1 MSQSEPILGFTPAT
15 GEKTEEKVQTKV
27 AWEKEAGA
35 TKPKRSKRGS
45 HQMPPMRIGNLLPR
59 LELEP
64 VVNGIKVGDTNGAVT
79 KQRKGKR
86 SAMSPK
92 QLKRSLKAARPET
105 ILRPQ
110 SSPTSPKASKPL
122 SPSATKSSN
131 SKRATQSPMKSSV
144 KQGSSK
150 VSAALTPALFTKGL
164 SGLPKLKTAYDA
176 IAYFAK
182 NGNTTPLKF
191 VYLNPSNTGK
201 DFRPYDLD
209 VVSATEIQEEH
220 YIFSSKGV
228 MHFTSKRG
236 QEHLKKDARNDK
248 PTNIMTLAR
257 WTYEAAVFKMLRSF
271 ATFKNY
277 LIWKMMKNWASAVKY
292 IRFCKVRRIIA
303 KRLFLLKK
311 LFQNT
316 ILSVLKKCAIFQQT
330 SLLNMSFK
338 KTISMDA
345 FEKLQAQRL
354 HDVTETLDKLCQ
366 ESFAEASDVSGHIK
380 EELKSLRKR
389 LAEPSTKKSLA
400 DERIEKEAL
409 MSSIEQL
416 IEDKTRILKFLKLID
431 RMLIE
436 SMFVH
441 ALNTFTNFVSL
452 CETQSHVLRLGVL
465 KIAISLGPKE
475 ARFYPSEAALTSRI
489 DEVTDS
495 MLTTLNNAPRLS
507 LSANMKLPL
516 SAGDLLF
523 QDDQMRSLRA
533 RLRVTASKAYLAARG
548 YGEGFE
554 KYRKLNEFVSTF
566 DKDEYS
572 ARNPS
577 FTTLSEDLDQ
587 LGKWDKDIATMRL
600 ERNVAPLLLVDA
612 RNFKQMLLDQI
623 LAPQNAIMELILGEG
638 RTLGKNI
645 ISEYKDICSKLTIK
659 ESVSL
664 NKQADFIA
672 ELKFAESEEKKLEQQ
687 VELVQ
692 KIYKRLDKMGVKVP
706 LDDRTQLDDVVE
718 WVEKFNVSTEQ
729 ARDHVK
735 EQESKYEVKLNE
747 SIVALEQQCSQLTRQ
762 LNESPF
768 IDELDEDPSI
778 EFTSSVI
785 DAFDQV
791 HETME
796 NLQTQAAQLS
806 KIKSLFDSMEYKCTP
821 METLKMMFD
830 EKKRFG
836 I

>member
-1 MSQSEPILGFTPAT
+1 
-15 GEKTEEKVQTKV
+15 
-27 AWEKEAGA
+27 
-35 TKPKRSKRGS
+35 
-45 HQMPPMRIGNLLPR
+45 
-59 LELEP
+59 
-64 VVNGIKVGDTNGAVT
+64 
-79 KQRKGKR
+79 
-86 SAMSPK
+86 
-92 QLKRSLKAARPET
+92 
-105 ILRPQ
+105 
-110 SSPTSPKASKPL
+110 
-122 SPSATKSSN
+122 
-131 SKRATQSPMKSSV
+131 
-144 KQGSSK
+144 
-150 VSAALTPALFTKGL
+150 
-164 SGLPKLKTAYDA
+164 
-176 IAYFAK
+176 
-182 NGNTTPLKF
+182 
-191 VYLNPSNTGK
+191 
-201 DFRPYDLD
+201 
-209 VVSATEIQEEH
+209 
-220 YIFSSKGV
+220 
-228 MHFTSKRG
+228 
-236 QEHLKKDARNDK
+236 
-248 PTNIMTLAR
+248 
-257 WTYEAAVFKMLRSF
+257 
-271 ATFKNY
+271 
-277 LIWKMMKNWASAVKY
+277 
-292 IRFCKVRRIIA
+292 
-303 KRLFLLKK
+303 
-311 LFQNT
+311 
-316 ILSVLKKCAIFQQT
+316 
-330 SLLNMSFK
+330 
-338 KTISMDA
+338 
-345 FEKLQAQRL
+345 
-354 HDVTETLDKLCQ
+354 
-366 ESFAEASDVSGHIK
+366 
-380 EELKSLRKR
+380 
-389 LAEPSTKKSLA
+389 
-400 DERIEKEAL
+400 
-409 MSSIEQL
+409 
-416 IEDKTRILKFLKLID
+416 
-431 RMLIE
+431 
-436 SMFVH
+436 
-441 ALNTFTNFVSL
+441 
-452 CETQSHVLRLGVL
+452 
-465 KIAISLGPKE
+465 
-475 ARFYPSEAALTSRI
+475 
-489 DEVTDS
+489 
-495 MLTTLNNAPRLS
+495 
-507 LSANMKLPL
+507 MKLPL

-572 ARNPS
+572 AQNPS

-729 ARDHVK
+729 ARIHVK

-830 EKKRFG
+830 EKKDLGFG
-836 I
+836 FFMAFAAKQMVSFGSDRDFQP